1 MKKLCYIL
9 NFKTFIKTFSKLEN
23 QSNEKIIYIRKG
35 KMKIIFKKGDKN
47 FMNYYPNNFYGN
59 YSYGNSYTQM
69 SNSAPNTFNQS
80 YINNNLLGK
89 IVDGEEVVKAT
100 EVPFGGYGVFPKA
113 DLSEV
118 YIKTWNN
125 DGTARIMKFQP
136 IKETALPQV
145 DTNALLLEKMNSIE
159 DKINNLLNPQ
169 KIEEKSTHEK
179 QTTQIEKRKELNID
193 AY

>member
-1 MKKLCYIL
+1 
-9 NFKTFIKTFSKLEN
+9 
-23 QSNEKIIYIRKG
+23 
-35 KMKIIFKKGDKN
+35 
-47 FMNYYPNNFYGN
+47 MNYYPNNFYGN

-69 SNSAPNTFNQS
+69 SNSAPNNFNQS

-118 YIKTWNN
+118 YIKSWNN

-145 DTNALLLEKMNSIE
+145 DTNTFLLEKMNSIE
-159 DKINNLLNPQ
+159 DTINNLLNPQ
-169 KIEEKSTHEK
+169 KIEEKSIHEK

>member
-1 MKKLCYIL
+1 
-9 NFKTFIKTFSKLEN
+9 
-23 QSNEKIIYIRKG
+23 
-35 KMKIIFKKGDKN
+35 MKIIFKKGDKN

-69 SNSAPNTFNQS
+69 SNSAPSTFNQS

-145 DTNALLLEKMNSIE
+145 DTNTLLLEKMNSIE

-169 KIEEKSTHEK
+169 KIEEKSIHEK

>member
-1 MKKLCYIL
+1 
-9 NFKTFIKTFSKLEN
+9 
-23 QSNEKIIYIRKG
+23 
-35 KMKIIFKKGDKN
+35 
-47 FMNYYPNNFYGN
+47 MNYYPNNFYGN
-59 YSYGNSYTQM
+59 YPYGNSYAQM

-80 YINNNLLGK
+80 YTSNNLLGK

-145 DTNALLLEKMNSIE
+145 DTNTLLLEKMSAIE
-159 DKINNLLNPQ
+159 DKINSLLNPQ
-169 KIEEKSTHEK
+169 KIEEKAITEK
-179 QTTQIEKRKELNID
+179 QIIQTEKRKGLNMD
-193 AY
+193 VY

>member
-1 MKKLCYIL
+1 
-9 NFKTFIKTFSKLEN
+9 
-23 QSNEKIIYIRKG
+23 
-35 KMKIIFKKGDKN
+35 
-47 FMNYYPNNFYGN
+47 MNYYPNNFYTN
-59 YSYGNSYTQM
+59 YRYGDPYQINNLYTQ
-69 SNSAPNTFNQS
+69 SQQNLNTVNTQS
-80 YINNNLLGK
+80 SYSMNLLGK

-136 IKETALPQV
+136 IKEAALPQN
-145 DTNALLLEKMNSIE
+145 DTNILLLEKISAIE
-159 DKINNLLNPQ
+159 DKLNSLLSPQ
-169 KIEEKSTHEK
+169 KIEAESISEK
-179 QTTQIEKRKELNID
+179 QTAQIEKRKELNMG

>member
-1 MKKLCYIL
+1 
-9 NFKTFIKTFSKLEN
+9 
-23 QSNEKIIYIRKG
+23 
-35 KMKIIFKKGDKN
+35 
-47 FMNYYPNNFYGN
+47 MNYYPNNFYGN

-69 SNSAPNTFNQS
+69 SNSAPNSFNQS

-136 IKETALPQV
+136 IKETALQQV

-169 KIEEKSTHEK
+169 KIEEKSIHEK